1 MLQTSGLQI
10 VTFKD
15 EDWHVSKLDKDP
27 KKVKVKKIYYLIE
40 AQSKLLD
47 VCDFKDLRTSLA
59 LKNVGEVN
67 NFVSQ
72 YV

>member
-1 MLQTSGLQI
+1 M
-10 VTFKD
+10 
-15 EDWHVSKLDKDP
+15 
-27 KKVKVKKIYYLIE
+27 KVKKIYYLIE